1 MTRPHAAGEATG
13 TQITPIEF
21 SVSYSISTMYNSYQA
36 LLNSYQAHVSPPR
49 MLTVTSYG

>member
-13 TQITPIEF
+13 TQITLIEF
-21 SVSYSISTMYNSYQA
+21 SVSYRISTMYNSYQA
-36 LLNSYQAHVSPPR
+36 LLNSYQAHVSPHC